1 MLKRSDIPIEK
12 QRFCTLTI
20 TDACNL
26 HCSYCYERY
35 KSKKK
40 MPIDLA
46 IQIAENE
53 LTADNQY
60 ELVIFQFFGGEPL
73 LEFST
78 IKAVVEHIRNRKYPK
93 YYSFDITTNG
103 TVLTEEMKTW
113 LIANKDIIDC
123 YLSLDGTPEMHN
135 INRSNSFDL
144 IDLDFFREHYAD
156 CTVKMTVSKETLPNL
171 FEGIKYCYENGFK
184 VFWNLAFGIDWSDS
198 QNAEILS
205 IQLMKLIQYHLENPQ
220 LKPSKMLSDPI
231 AKVAYQAEG
240 AYISTWCAS
249 GQQMIAY
256 STEGKKYP
264 CQFFS
269 PVTSGNEAIELGNIE
284 LRSEVKVEDLDAK
297 CKKCVIR
304 SVCPTCYGS
313 NYYSTGDLYVKD
325 NNYCALMKIILKARS
340 FFFAKLWEKKMLN
353 LSPEDEKATLKA
365 IVLIQNNL

>member
-73 LEFST
+73 LEFLT
-78 IKAVVEHIRNRKYPK
+78 IKAVVEHIRNHKYPK

-144 IDLDFFREHYAD
+144 
-156 CTVKMTVSKETLPNL
+156 M
-171 FEGIKYCYENGFK
+171 
-184 VFWNLAFGIDWSDS
+184 
-198 QNAEILS
+198 
-205 IQLMKLIQYHLENPQ
+205 
-220 LKPSKMLSDPI
+220 
-231 AKVAYQAEG
+231 
-240 AYISTWCAS
+240 
-249 GQQMIAY
+249 
-256 STEGKKYP
+256 
-264 CQFFS
+264 
-269 PVTSGNEAIELGNIE
+269 
-284 LRSEVKVEDLDAK
+284 
-297 CKKCVIR
+297 
-304 SVCPTCYGS
+304 
-313 NYYSTGDLYVKD
+313 
-325 NNYCALMKIILKARS
+325 
-340 FFFAKLWEKKMLN
+340 
-353 LSPEDEKATLKA
+353 
-365 IVLIQNNL
+365 